1 MESTWDNFAVIA
13 AIIALLA
20 FERSIRTGDGSAT
33 LAGRVPLSRRAK
45 LQYTILFVIVIVG
58 GLFMLTW
65 RR

>member
-1 MESTWDNFAVIA
+1 VESTWDNFAVIA

-20 FERSIRTGDGSAT
+20 FERSIRTGDRSAMQ
-33 LAGRVPLSRRAK
+33 AGRVPLSQRAR